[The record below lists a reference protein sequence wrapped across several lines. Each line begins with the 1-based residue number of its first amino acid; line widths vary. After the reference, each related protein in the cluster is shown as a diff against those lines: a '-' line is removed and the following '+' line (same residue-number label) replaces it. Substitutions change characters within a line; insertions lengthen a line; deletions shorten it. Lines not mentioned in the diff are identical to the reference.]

1 MVACYSFY
9 LFKKDFLTSYK
20 LDFLIA
26 GGLLL
31 VDLIYYLGR
40 SEERRVG
47 KECRL

>member
-31 VDLIYYLGR
+31 VDLIYYLGELISYYR
-40 SEERRVG
+40 NGVPN
-47 KECRL
+47 